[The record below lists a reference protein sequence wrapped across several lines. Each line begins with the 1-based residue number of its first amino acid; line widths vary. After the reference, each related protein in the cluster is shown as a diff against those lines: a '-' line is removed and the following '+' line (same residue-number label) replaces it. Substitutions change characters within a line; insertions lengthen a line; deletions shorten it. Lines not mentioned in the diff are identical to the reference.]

1 MKTRVNALMPVL
13 ATLSPQR
20 GAGKKEAAVTIVT
33 DPLFYVLAVPA
44 VLALGLAKGG
54 FSGMGQMALP
64 LLALVMP
71 PLEAAAIMLPI
82 MILQDATAVWVYR
95 KDWSGRVLA
104 VVIPGA
110 VIGVDRG
117 RPGGGARLRARRC
130 GSPSA
135 SSPWASSSTTGS
147 APGAWRASGRAPQPV
162 FGVFWGALS
171 GFTSTLAQVGGP
183 PYQIYALAQK
193 MPKMTYVGTNALF
206 FASMNWMKVIPYFA
220 LGQFS
225 TKGLGTTLVLVP
237 LAIVANQFGF
247 WLVRRIPQD
256 RFYTLTLWVM
266 FLVSLAL
273 IRAGVVGLMR

>member
-1 MKTRVNALMPVL
+1 M
-13 ATLSPQR
+13 
-20 GAGKKEAAVTIVT
+20 TIVT

-110 VIGVDRG
+110 VIGVAAAG
-117 RPGGGARLRARRC
+117 LVAAHI
-130 GSPSA
+130 
-135 SSPWASSSTTGS
+135 
-147 APGAWRASGRAPQPV
+147 PGAAVRLTVGLITMGFVINNWIRAWRVARDRPAPHPI
-162 FGVFWGALS
+162 FGVMWGALS

>member
-1 MKTRVNALMPVL
+1 M
-13 ATLSPQR
+13 
-20 GAGKKEAAVTIVT
+20 TIVT

-110 VIGVDRG
+110 VIGVTCAG
-117 RPGGGARLRARRC
+117 LVAAHVSSAAVRLTVGLITMGFVVNNWIR
-130 GSPSA
+130 
-135 SSPWASSSTTGS
+135 
-147 APGAWRASGRAPQPV
+147 AWRVARERPRPSPAL
-162 FGVFWGALS
+162 GVFWGALS

-183 PYQIYALAQK
+183 PYQIYALAQN

-206 FASMNWMKVIPYFA
+206 FACMNWMKVIPYFA

-237 LAIVANQFGF
+237 LALVANQLGF

-273 IRAGVVGLMR
+273 IRAGVVGLTG

>member
-1 MKTRVNALMPVL
+1 M
-13 ATLSPQR
+13 
-20 GAGKKEAAVTIVT
+20 TIVT

-95 KDWSGRVLA
+95 HDWSGRVLA

-110 VIGVDRG
+110 VIGVTVAG
-117 RPGGGARLRARRC
+117 LVAAHI
-130 GSPSA
+130 
-135 SSPWASSSTTGS
+135 
-147 APGAWRASGRAPQPV
+147 PGAAVRLTVGLITMGFVINNWIRAWRVARERPPPSRAS
-162 FGVFWGALS
+162 GVFWGALS

-256 RFYTLTLWVM
+256 RFYKLTLWVM
-266 FLVSLAL
+266 FLVSIAL